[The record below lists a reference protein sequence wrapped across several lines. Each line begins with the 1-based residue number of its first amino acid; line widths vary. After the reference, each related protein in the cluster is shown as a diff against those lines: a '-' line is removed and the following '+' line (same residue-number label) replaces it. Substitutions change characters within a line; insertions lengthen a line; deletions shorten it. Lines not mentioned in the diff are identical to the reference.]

1 MLQDVQ
7 GRKVTVFLTLSG
19 MGNASVKGTVIQMDD
34 SWMQIK
40 GKRKVALVN
49 INAIKKIIV
58 HDG

>member
-19 MGNASVKGTVIQMDD
+19 LGNASVKGTVIQMDE

-40 GKRKVALVN
+40 GKRKVELVN